1 MMHPVIAWI
10 MLYVLQIFL
19 PLQMINTGIDD
30 RVRDFAN
37 TTENSKYRTVKSAQR
52 DLKKLIST
60 SIEPL
65 SGTRNQRI
73 SELIFKRPTE
83 RFPDAELV

>member
-1 MMHPVIAWI
+1 MLCFINNGVDITVWYNISEMMHPMIAWI

-37 TTENSKYRTVKSAQR
+37 TTEIQHCYSKYRVEIIQQWN
-52 DLKKLIST
+52 LH
-60 SIEPL
+60 
-65 SGTRNQRI
+65 SGT
-73 SELIFKRPTE
+73 
-83 RFPDAELV
+83 

>member
-1 MMHPVIAWI
+1 MNAFFLMPCFINNGVDITVCYNITEMMHPVIAWI

-37 TTENSKYRTVKSAQR
+37 TTENSKYMVEIIQ
-52 DLKKLIST
+52 
-60 SIEPL
+60 
-65 SGTRNQRI
+65 Q
-73 SELIFKRPTE
+73 
-83 RFPDAELV
+83 

>member
-1 MMHPVIAWI
+1 MPCFINNEVDITVWYNISEMMHPVIAWI

-37 TTENSKYRTVKSAQR
+37 TTENSKYMGEIIQQWN
-52 DLKKLIST
+52 LH
-60 SIEPL
+60 
-65 SGTRNQRI
+65 SGT
-73 SELIFKRPTE
+73 
-83 RFPDAELV
+83 

>member
-1 MMHPVIAWI
+1 MPCFINNGVDITFWYNISEMMHPVIAWI

-37 TTENSKYRTVKSAQR
+37 TTEIQHCYSKYMAEIIQQWN
-52 DLKKLIST
+52 LH
-60 SIEPL
+60 
-65 SGTRNQRI
+65 SGT
-73 SELIFKRPTE
+73 
-83 RFPDAELV
+83 

>member
-37 TTENSKYRTVKSAQR
+37 TTEIQHCYSKYM
-52 DLKKLIST
+52 
-60 SIEPL
+60 
-65 SGTRNQRI
+65 
-73 SELIFKRPTE
+73 
-83 RFPDAELV
+83 AEIIQQ

>member
-1 MMHPVIAWI
+1 MPCFINNGVDITVWCNISEMMHPVIAWI

-37 TTENSKYRTVKSAQR
+37 TTENSKYMVEIIQQWN
-52 DLKKLIST
+52 LH
-60 SIEPL
+60 
-65 SGTRNQRI
+65 SGT
-73 SELIFKRPTE
+73 
-83 RFPDAELV
+83 